1 MEINFTLKAGS
12 REHTEQ
18 IPAVMMTFVHAPF
31 VLATFFHIRIYQL
44 LLIQF
49 LPNLRGRLER
59 SRQVQ
64 GKVEAR

>member
-31 VLATFFHIRIYQL
+31 VLATFFHIRNISAVIDPIFTKL
-44 LLIQF
+44 K
-49 LPNLRGRLER
+49 R
-59 SRQVQ
+59 
-64 GKVEAR
+64 